1 MLTSRLRSLAILGV
15 FIALCGVT
23 GSAQMMNVK
32 IINRQTGDTA
42 YNYSVAGRSTTST
55 ETRVKCKDGTYAT
68 HCRETTTTETQY
80 VPPQQGTYT
89 VTGATLSLLLPDG
102 RVAIV
107 NCASKLSLFT
117 PGPQTQRSCRIPP
130 VDNIQVEFKGKNAK
144 LFWSV
149 SVDGSKS
156 ESETYKILTVA
167 EAQK

>member
-1 MLTSRLRSLAILGV
+1 
-15 FIALCGVT
+15 
-23 GSAQMMNVK
+23 MMNVK
-32 IINRQTGDTA
+32 IVNRQTGDTA
-42 YNYSVAGRSTTST
+42 YNYSVAGRTTTST
-55 ETRVKCKDGTYAT
+55 ETRVKCRDGSYST

-102 RVAIV
+102 RVAVV
-107 NCASKLSLFT
+107 NCNSKLSLFA

-130 VDNIQVEFKGKNAK
+130 GDNIQAEFKGKNAK
-144 LFWSV
+144 LYWSV

-156 ESETYKILTVA
+156 DSETYKILTVE